1 MSTMTKV
8 VKPKINFFWSSDG
21 RPVKDGDKLPKEVAE
36 ITVRA
41 VMECVDDKRYRR
53 RKQNE

>member
-41 VMECVDDKRYRR
+41 VMECVDDKR
-53 RKQNE
+53 